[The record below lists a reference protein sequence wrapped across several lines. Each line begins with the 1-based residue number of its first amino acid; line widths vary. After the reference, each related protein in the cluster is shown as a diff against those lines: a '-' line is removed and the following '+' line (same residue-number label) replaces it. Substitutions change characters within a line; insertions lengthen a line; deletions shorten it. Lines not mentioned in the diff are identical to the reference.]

1 MRLVA
6 LRLAHFRNYAEA
18 EIQPDPALNLVVGPN
33 AQGKTNLLEAIWVL
47 GGARS
52 PRVADQGQLV
62 RFGAERA
69 MVRATLRLDGS
80 DSLRELRLELGRGGA
95 RSFYLNDKAVHRHA
109 DILGTLALLWFS
121 PDEVDVI
128 RGGPSHRR
136 RFLDL
141 TLAQADPLY
150 REALVR
156 YTRVV
161 QQRNRLL
168 RARAPRGELPAPLL
182 EAWDEQLAGAGAELV
197 ARRLSLL
204 QQLEPAAA
212 GVYRAMA
219 DGDGPLSLRYRSAVD
234 PSPADPADEQAL
246 RGRLLG
252 RIRALRAAEL
262 ARGVTLVGP
271 HRDDVAILLG
281 SMDLRHF
288 GSRGQQ
294 RTAAVALFV
303 AAWRWMRDRMGEAP
317 VLLLDDV
324 ASELD
329 ERRRQRLLEVIPP
342 EAQVFITA
350 TEPDALPASGEVAR
364 RSLKVWRVSAGRLEL
379 VSGR

>member
-18 EIQPDPALNLVVGPN
+18 ELQPDPALNLVVGPN

-69 MVRATLRLDGS
+69 VVRATLRLDAT
-80 DSLRELRLELGRGGA
+80 DSLRELRLELRRGGG
-95 RSFYLNDKAVHRHA
+95 RSFYLNEKAVHKHA

-121 PDEVDVI
+121 PDEVDVV

-150 REALVR
+150 REALLR

-161 QQRNRLL
+161 QHRNRLL
-168 RARAPRGELPAPLL
+168 RLRARKEEPPAPLL
-182 EAWDEQLAGAGAELV
+182 DTWDEQLAGAGADLM
-197 ARRLSLL
+197 ARRLALL
-204 QQLEPAAA
+204 QELQPAAA
-212 GVYRAMA
+212 GVYQAMA
-219 DGDGPLSLRYRSAVD
+219 EGDGPLSLRYLSAVG
-234 PSPADPADEQAL
+234 PSPPDGPDAVAL
-246 RGRLLG
+246 RERLLG
-252 RIRALRAAEL
+252 RIRAMRAAEL

-271 HRDDVAILLG
+271 HRDDVAICLG

-303 AAWRWMRDRMGEAP
+303 AAWRWMRARMGEAP

-324 ASELD
+324 GSELD
-329 ERRRQRLLEVIPP
+329 DRRRRRLLEVVPP

-350 TEPDALPASGEVAR
+350 TEADLFPASGGMPQ